1 FAPEA
6 EKQMK
11 RQTKVS
17 EFQPI
22 LSILLLLIF
31 GFCLS
36 ESYGNVP
43 LHEWTS
49 TREETTGINESASG
63 RPLSG
68 VEVDESGNLR
78 LKSPENLTTWIFEDG
93 TFIPMAK
100 LKGDKA
106 YSIITDHL
114 GTPIESYDEEGEKV
128 WSREL
133 GIYGQTRKESGE
145 ENFIPFLYQGQYLDT
160 ETELAYNRYRYYSPE
175 SGTYVS
181 QDPIGLLGR
190 MPNMYSYVEDLN
202 ILTDPYGL
210 SSACSKADNASD
222 LELLKPGTKQW
233 DKAVQD
239 IKASKGHGN
248 NYRVANQKDAKRLLD
263 EAKPNTMHSKPHAR
277 GKKKTP
283 YRHEYHRSDAEGYM
297 PETNLNHDLEHIKW
311 TDYRYGKADG
321 HIFYDSW
328 I

>member
-1 FAPEA
+1 
-6 EKQMK
+6 M
-11 RQTKVS
+11 KVS

-43 LHEWTS
+43 LHEWTFQL
-49 TREETTGINESASG
+49 EETNETESG

-93 TFIPMAK
+93 TFIPSDSYRKAK

-114 GTPIESYDEEGEKV
+114 GTPIESYNEEGKKV

-133 GIYGQTRKESGE
+133 GIYGQTRKEIGE
-145 ENFIPFLYQGQYLDT
+145 ENFIPFLYQGQYLDS
-160 ETELAYNRYRYYSPE
+160 ETDLAYNRYRYYSPA

-181 QDPIGLLGR
+181 QDPI
-190 MPNMYSYVEDLN
+190 
-202 ILTDPYGL
+202 
-210 SSACSKADNASD
+210 
-222 LELLKPGTKQW
+222 
-233 DKAVQD
+233 
-239 IKASKGHGN
+239 
-248 NYRVANQKDAKRLLD
+248 
-263 EAKPNTMHSKPHAR
+263 
-277 GKKKTP
+277 
-283 YRHEYHRSDAEGYM
+283 
-297 PETNLNHDLEHIKW
+297 
-311 TDYRYGKADG
+311 
-321 HIFYDSW
+321 
-328 I
+328 

>member
-1 FAPEA
+1 
-6 EKQMK
+6 EKQTK

-49 TREETTGINESASG
+49 QLEETNESASG

-114 GTPIESYDEEGEKV
+114 ETPTESYNEEDEKV

-133 GIYGQTRKESGE
+133 GIYGHS
-145 ENFIPFLYQGQYLDT
+145 
-160 ETELAYNRYRYYSPE
+160 
-175 SGTYVS
+175 
-181 QDPIGLLGR
+181 
-190 MPNMYSYVEDLN
+190 
-202 ILTDPYGL
+202 
-210 SSACSKADNASD
+210 C
-222 LELLKPGTKQW
+222 
-233 DKAVQD
+233 
-239 IKASKGHGN
+239 IKNS
-248 NYRVANQKDAKRLLD
+248 
-263 EAKPNTMHSKPHAR
+263 T
-277 GKKKTP
+277 
-283 YRHEYHRSDAEGYM
+283 
-297 PETNLNHDLEHIKW
+297 
-311 TDYRYGKADG
+311 
-321 HIFYDSW
+321 
-328 I
+328 